1 MASTLR
7 SPSPLLV
14 RVSESSP
21 RTRLKLGI
29 YFQSQNSGG
38 GECTVQPLDPR
49 DQVTFQVTFMER
61 EAKERVLKKEKH
73 QIMVDNKLVTVFLEP
88 TENPTDKNA
97 RPRTSSLAQSQDA
110 SGERHPNKEHIPN
123 AVDSCVQKEKHPN
136 PGKAYSGIQRT
147 AYLPNNEEGIEVLRL
162 LCRAFNQ
169 KLIFTVGESR
179 VLGISDVITWNDIHH
194 KTSRSGGPQK
204 FGYPDPGYLKRVKQ
218 ELKDKGIE

>member
-61 EAKERVLKKEKH
+61 EGEHRAAAGAK
-73 QIMVDNKLVTVFLEP
+73 
-88 TENPTDKNA
+88 
-97 RPRTSSLAQSQDA
+97 
-110 SGERHPNKEHIPN
+110 G
-123 AVDSCVQKEKHPN
+123 
-136 PGKAYSGIQRT
+136 PG
-147 AYLPNNEEGIEVLRL
+147 PEGFQ
-162 LCRAFNQ
+162 A
-169 KLIFTVGESR
+169 
-179 VLGISDVITWNDIHH
+179 
-194 KTSRSGGPQK
+194 
-204 FGYPDPGYLKRVKQ
+204 DPGQGDVGDRGREKAQHRIVST
-218 ELKDKGIE
+218 G